1 MNNMEIGR
9 VRRGNALTQEIKMSV
24 NKKDFSQSFN
34 QARDRRSQEQLKQLI
49 DDIKKKGNRLI
60 ITKTYI
66 DVINYKKMIKEYLE
80 SVLKYMYETKK
91 DISFWQTQYFIT
103 VNTIDGKLEELTS
116 AFLNGEMENINIAA
130 TVDEIQ
136 GLVVDIYR

>member
-1 MNNMEIGR
+1 MQAVDR
-9 VRRGNALTQEIKMSV
+9 HRKMV
-24 NKKDFSQSFN
+24 GKDDAQ
-34 QARDRRSQEQLKQLI
+34 DKLI
-49 DDIKKKGNRLI
+49 
-60 ITKTYI
+60 
-66 DVINYKKMIKEYLE
+66 
-80 SVLKYMYETKK
+80 KYMYETKK

>member
-1 MNNMEIGR
+1 MEIGR
-9 VRRGNALTQEIKMSV
+9 VRRGNALTQEIKMSG

-66 DVINYKKMIKEYLE
+66 DVI
-80 SVLKYMYETKK
+80 KYMYETKK